1 MIPAMN
7 RRINKQ
13 AGMTNLFLRYQLV
26 LENLNKIFMKNIL
39 LRKSLLKLTQFL
51 DKEVHLSIEI
61 E

>member
-13 AGMTNLFLRYQLV
+13 AGMTNLFLRYQLG
-26 LENLNKIFMKNIL
+26 LENVNKIFMKNIL
-39 LRKSLLKLTQFL
+39 LRKNLLKLTQFL

-61 E
+61 

>member
-1 MIPAMN
+1 MIAAMN

-13 AGMTNLFLRYQLV
+13 AGMTNLFLRYQLG
-26 LENLNKIFMKNIL
+26 LENVNKIFMKNIL

-61 E
+61 